1 MKGYNL
7 EEIKEQIAQLNP
19 KVDSISEG
27 ETPTS
32 FPKNKYGAVG
42 IISFKAQSERIPRKN
57 LREIGGKPLYY
68 HAIKKAL
75 ASNLDSVFVITDA
88 DFQVKEEIRKMG
100 AEILEIP
107 DYYFGKAITGDRMLS
122 IPAEKIN
129 AEIYVQLFIT
139 APFMSVETINKTIE
153 VLEGTDYDSLFTVNS
168 RNDWVWY
175 NGKPITYFP
184 GNLPRSQ
191 DAVPIVTETT
201 AIYAMKREAL
211 KEYGRRIGNKP
222 YMLEVDEIEG
232 LDIDNPI
239 DFLKAEIFYENMDKI
254 KAITGKDYGKS
265 LVERDY

>member
-1 MKGYNL
+1 MEGYNL
-7 EEIKEQIAQLNP
+7 EEIKDQMAQLGQKIETISSGESSTIPP
-19 KVDSISEG
+19 KS
-27 ETPTS
+27 
-32 FPKNKYGAVG
+32 KYRAVG
-42 IISFKAQSERIPRKN
+42 IISFKAQSERVPKKN
-57 LREIGGKPLYY
+57 LKLLGNKPLYY

-75 ASNLDSVFVITDA
+75 ASNLDKVFVITDA

-100 AEILEIP
+100 AEILGIP

-122 IPAEKIN
+122 IPAEKIDAN
-129 AEIYVQLFIT
+129 IYVQIFIT
-139 APFMSVETINKTIE
+139 APFCSIETINKTIE

-191 DAVPIVTETT
+191 DSVPIVTETT
-201 AIYAMKREAL
+201 AIYAMKRGAL

-265 LVERDY
+265 FVERDY